1 MDIFDR
7 IMELLSQ
14 NNMTQADLSRATGI
28 STGLISQWKK
38 RMQSPSAEKLKIVAD
53 YFHVSTDY
61 LLGSENKKTPT
72 APNDGG
78 NSDQDIRRIERAR
91 NRMSEEEKEKMMD
104 ILHAAFKKYFREDF
118 EDDNTDE

>member
-1 MDIFDR
+1 
-7 IMELLSQ
+7 
-14 NNMTQADLSRATGI
+14 
-28 STGLISQWKK
+28 
-38 RMQSPSAEKLKIVAD
+38 MQSPSAEKLKIIAD

>member
-38 RMQSPSAEKLKIVAD
+38 RMQSPSAEKLKIIAD